1 MKGVPVQ
8 IGNQVLVDS
17 ADLNQVFKL
26 GIFVDIL
33 FDMLVQTIFC
43 WNDVFVALSWSPS
56 ALVFHPIGR
65 Q

>member
-8 IGNQVLVDS
+8 IWNKVLVDS

-33 FDMLVQTIFC
+33 FYMLVQTIFW
-43 WNDVFVALSWSPS
+43 WNDVFVALS
-56 ALVFHPIGR
+56 
-65 Q
+65 

>member
-8 IGNQVLVDS
+8 IWNKVLVDS

-33 FDMLVQTIFC
+33 FYMLVQTIFW
-43 WNDVFVALSWSPS
+43 WNDVFVALSWCPS
-56 ALVFHPIGR
+56 ALVFHLIGR